1 MHKQCLYFLIGRK
14 AYWKKEIVHNKR
26 FFFFR
31 QCFRDY
37 NTYPFILA
45 SVMDRVKEI
54 NSYILYSEHDMQNVS
69 RVCYSL
75 FLLFF
80 IKFDSKGTFR
90 ITKSYSALCICF
102 CLFPRFY
109 VTLTLPSKSA
119 YVGLTEVVSVVVAI
133 L

>member
-1 MHKQCLYFLIGRK
+1 MPLLSDREKSILEKG
-14 AYWKKEIVHNKR
+14 EIVHNKR

-45 SVMDRVKEI
+45 SVRDRVKEI

-75 FLLFF
+75 FLLVV
-80 IKFDSKGTFR
+80 
-90 ITKSYSALCICF
+90 
-102 CLFPRFY
+102 FY
-109 VTLTLPSKSA
+109 K
-119 YVGLTEVVSVVVAI
+119 I
-133 L
+133 